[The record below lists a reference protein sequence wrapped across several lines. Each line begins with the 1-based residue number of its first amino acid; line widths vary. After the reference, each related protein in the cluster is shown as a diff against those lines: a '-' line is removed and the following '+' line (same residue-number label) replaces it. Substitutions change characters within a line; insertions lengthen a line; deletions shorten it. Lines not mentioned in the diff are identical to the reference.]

1 MMIKNFFSIGL
12 IAAVLGFAGIT
23 FGEPP
28 TAAVSI
34 IVGFV
39 GICFLIL
46 SGILNHLNKGEK
58 DSSSTEK
65 MHHYGEISPR

>member
-1 MMIKNFFSIGL
+1 MIKNFFSIGL
-12 IAAVLGFAGIT
+12 IAAVLGFTGIT
-23 FGEPP
+23 LGEPP

-34 IVGFV
+34 IVGFM

-46 SGILNHLNKGEK
+46 SGILNHLKKGEK

-65 MHHYGEISPR
+65 MDHYVEISPR

>member
-1 MMIKNFFSIGL
+1 MIKNFFSIGL
-12 IAAVLGFAGIT
+12 IAAVLGFAGIS

-46 SGILNHLNKGEK
+46 SGILNHLNKGESI
-58 DSSSTEK
+58 SSD
-65 MHHYGEISPR
+65 MRPMDHRNEISHG

>member
-1 MMIKNFFSIGL
+1 MIKNFFSIGL
-12 IAAVLGFAGIT
+12 IAAVLGFAGIS

-46 SGILNHLNKGEK
+46 SGILNHLNKGE
-58 DSSSTEK
+58 STSPD
-65 MHHYGEISPR
+65 MRPMDHRNEISPG

>member
-1 MMIKNFFSIGL
+1 MIKNFFSIGL
-12 IAAVLGFAGIT
+12 IAAVLGFAGIS

-46 SGILNHLNKGEK
+46 SGILNHLNKGEST
-58 DSSSTEK
+58 SSNMRS
-65 MHHYGEISPR
+65 MDHRNEISPG

>member
-1 MMIKNFFSIGL
+1 MIKNFFSIGL
-12 IAAVLGFAGIT
+12 IAAVLGFAGLS

-46 SGILNHLNKGEK
+46 SGILNHLTKGE
-58 DSSSTEK
+58 STSPD
-65 MHHYGEISPR
+65 MRPMDHRNEISHG